1 MQVTFKASFTH
12 SAPPETS
19 ANGKTYQRVYFQ
31 TPARRDDFGAET
43 YPAETF
49 EVVIY
54 GEDFRKKFFAG
65 YKPDQPEQRAEVICY
80 LNSKAKQVDNKTFY
94 NLTLSFKA
102 VNWI

>member
-1 MQVTFKASFTH
+1 MQVTFKAVFTH

-19 ANGKTYQRVYFQ
+19 ANGKIYQKVYFQ

-65 YKPDQPEQRAEVICY
+65 YKPDQKEQKADLICY
-80 LNSKAKQVDNKTFY
+80 LNSKAKEVDGKTFY
-94 NLTLSFKA
+94 NLTLSFKN
-102 VNWI
+102 VNWL